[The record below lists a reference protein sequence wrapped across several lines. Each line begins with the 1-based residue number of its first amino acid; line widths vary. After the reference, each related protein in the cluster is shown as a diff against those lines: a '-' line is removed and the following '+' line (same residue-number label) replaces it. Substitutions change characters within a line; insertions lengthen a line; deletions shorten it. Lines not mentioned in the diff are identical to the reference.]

1 MTRPFQVVLTVVAQE
16 DLKRLDHT
24 TRTQLFDKLEWMGEN
39 AELLRHQ
46 ALEDKWSGTFKYR
59 VGNYRII
66 YQLDRT
72 TGKLVVLKAR
82 HRREVYK

>member
-16 DLKRLDHT
+16 DLKHLDHSMR
-24 TRTQLFDKLEWMGEN
+24 TRLLDKLEWMGEN

-46 ALEDKWSGTFKYR
+46 TLGDEWSGAFRYH

-66 YQLDRT
+66 YQLDQT
-72 TGKLVVLKAR
+72 TGKLVVLKVR
-82 HRREVYK
+82 HRREIYR